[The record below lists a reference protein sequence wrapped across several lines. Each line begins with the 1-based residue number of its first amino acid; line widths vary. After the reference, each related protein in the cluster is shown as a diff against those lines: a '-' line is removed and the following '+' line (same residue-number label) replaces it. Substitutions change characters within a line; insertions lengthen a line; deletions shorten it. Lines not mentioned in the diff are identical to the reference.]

1 MDGIGLLLLVLTGL
15 VIFTVFGLNF
25 YSFYSP
31 GQVKEEGFE
40 TSVVDQS
47 TEGVEAADAG
57 AGAPEPK
64 FASISTQIRAV
75 LEPMIVPELC
85 PLFTQIRETAKKN
98 ELAGPNPP
106 TAQEAQKRVEA
117 DLAIKIPGGA
127 LPCPLVSWPKDSASD
142 LEWLDWL
149 QKIPKDFGARVV
161 LMAIYAK
168 EFLGKQEDNLK
179 SALSGQATGQKEGYA
194 DICTP
199 DVIATRRAEAAKRQS
214 ESAAAACILPEDMN
228 PKQIQESVT
237 KLLKELVATKT
248 KVLRDKG
255 IDPTIDVAPLIA
267 EANKSGSYLKQQGA
281 AAEQGTLS
289 MDSPVPSLA

>member
-1 MDGIGLLLLVLTGL
+1 MDGIGLLLLVLTL
-15 VIFTVFGLNF
+15 LAIFTVFGLNI
-25 YSFYSP
+25 YSFYWAP
-31 GQVKEEGFE
+31 GLKKEEGFE
-40 TSVVDQS
+40 DQAPDDEKATDGKEEKGQDKS
-47 TEGVEAADAG
+47 AA
-57 AGAPEPK
+57 
-64 FASISTQIRAV
+64 ISEQIREV
-75 LEPMIVPELC
+75 LEPMVVPELC
-85 PLFTQIRETAKKN
+85 PLYTQIRETAKKN

-106 TAQEAQKRVEA
+106 TQQEAEKRVEA

-127 LPCPLVSWPKDSASD
+127 LPCPLVTWPKDSASD

-199 DVIATRRAEAAKRQS
+199 DVIATRRAEAAKRRS
-214 ESAAAACILPEDMN
+214 ESAAASCILPEDMN

-255 IDPTIDVAPLIA
+255 IDPTIDILPLIEQA
-267 EANKSGSYLKQQGA
+267 TKSGEYLKKQGA
-281 AAEQGTLS
+281 AAEKGTLS
-289 MDSPVPSLA
+289 MTAPAPGL